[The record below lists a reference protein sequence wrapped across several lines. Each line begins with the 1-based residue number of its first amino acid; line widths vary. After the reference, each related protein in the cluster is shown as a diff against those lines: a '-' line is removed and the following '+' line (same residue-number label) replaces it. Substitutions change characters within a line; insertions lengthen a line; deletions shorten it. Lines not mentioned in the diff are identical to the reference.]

1 MLTDMTVEWESTLDY
16 IPVQLSIQ
24 TSDLISFSKDKH
36 IFTMVQQIYFHFLS
50 RHNYQDNNSDGIG
63 YIFIY

>member
-1 MLTDMTVEWESTLDY
+1 MTVEWESTLDY
-16 IPVQLSIQ
+16 ILVQLSIQ

-36 IFTMVQQIYFHFLS
+36 IFTMVQQIYFHFSS
-50 RHNYQDNNSDGIG
+50 RHNYQDNNSDSTG